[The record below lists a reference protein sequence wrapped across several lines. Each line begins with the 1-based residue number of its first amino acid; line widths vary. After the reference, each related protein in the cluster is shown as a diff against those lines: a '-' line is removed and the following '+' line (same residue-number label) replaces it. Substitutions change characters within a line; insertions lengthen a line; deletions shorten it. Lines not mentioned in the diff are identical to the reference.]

1 MISLGAQL
9 SIGELRKIASIAVWM
24 VAVAAFSLGPQ
35 AGGQAAGRVGGGEDS
50 GARELVRHLVDDS
63 APGSKAGEVVREIDD
78 VHTGARWLLLR
89 NSLHPER
96 PGRLVM
102 AALGRDWQAGAVFT
116 GLGGTGLAEVVPP
129 PVAIR
134 RGDALI
140 VEEHTAIA
148 DAALEAVALGPA
160 AVGSALEVRLKI
172 GGKVL
177 RAVAISPGRALLH
190 DGAQNEVEV
199 WP

>member
-1 MISLGAQL
+1 
-9 SIGELRKIASIAVWM
+9 M
-24 VAVAAFSLGPQ
+24 VAAAAILPGPQ
-35 AGGQAAGRVGGGEDS
+35 ASGQAAGRTSRAEAA
-50 GARELVRHLVDDS
+50 GARELVQHLIDDA
-63 APGSKAGEVVREIDD
+63 APGPRLSEVVREIDD

-102 AALGRDWQAGAVFT
+102 AALGRDWRAGAVFT
-116 GLGGTGLAEVVPP
+116 GLEGRGLAEVAPP

-134 RGDALI
+134 SGDALI

-160 AVGSALEVRLKI
+160 AAGSALEVRLKL

-177 RAVAISPGRALLH
+177 RAVAISPGRALLQ